1 MAATVGYDDVP
12 VGARLPVLTLLVSR
26 GSAATAQEG

>member
-1 MAATVGYDDVP
+1 MSATVGYDDVP
-12 VGARLPVLTLLVSR
+12 VGARLPAQPLLVSC